1 MRSPRRGNPEARMP
15 LMDHLRELRNRLTKA
30 SIALVLGAVVGFVL
44 YDQIWDFLTE
54 PYCSLPDSQVVEGGG
69 CSLIVTGPFDAF
81 FVAFKVWL
89 FSGALITAP
98 LWLYQLW
105 AFAAPA
111 LHGREKK
118 YAYIFSPLAG
128 ILFVSGAALAYTIT
142 SLALQMLFGFL
153 PEDADPYLTIGE
165 YLNYMLIM
173 MGMFGLG
180 FVMPLLIILL
190 NIAGILTHEAIA
202 KWRRVIIFSAF
213 LAAAVITPAEP
224 ISMLALAVPLIVLFE
239 LAELFC
245 FFNDRRR
252 KRNDPASGLDDDEIS
267 ELDETPSELDETLSP
282 LEEFE
287 DADGREDKRP

>member
-1 MRSPRRGNPEARMP
+1 MRSPRRDNPEARMP
-15 LMDHLRELRNRLTKA
+15 LMEHLRELRNRLTKA
-30 SIALVLGAVVGFVL
+30 SIALVLGAVVGFVF

-81 FVAFKVWL
+81 FVAFKIWL
-89 FSGALITAP
+89 FSGALVTAP

-118 YAYIFSPLAG
+118 YAYIFAPLAG

-142 SLALQMLFGFL
+142 ALALQMLFGFL

-180 FVMPLLIILL
+180 FVMPLLVILL
-190 NIAGILTHEAIA
+190 NIVGILTHEAIA

-213 LAAAVITPAEP
+213 LIAAVITPAEP
-224 ISMLALAVPLIVLFE
+224 ISMLALAVPLILLFE

-245 FFNDRRR
+245 FFNDRRN
-252 KRNDPASGLDDDEIS
+252 KRNDPTSGLDDDEIS
-267 ELDETPSELDETLSP
+267 ELDETPSDVDEL
-282 LEEFE
+282 E
-287 DADGREDKRP
+287 DVDGREGKRP

>member
-1 MRSPRRGNPEARMP
+1 MP
-15 LMDHLRELRNRLTKA
+15 LMEHLRELRNRLTKA
-30 SIALVLGAVVGFVL
+30 AIALVLGAVVGFVF

-81 FVAFKVWL
+81 FVAFKIWL
-89 FSGALITAP
+89 FAGALITAP

-118 YAYIFSPLAG
+118 YAYIFAPLAG
-128 ILFVSGAALAYTIT
+128 ILFVSGAVLAYTIT
-142 SLALQMLFGFL
+142 ALALQMLFGFL
-153 PEDADPYLTIGE
+153 PEDADPYLTLGE
-165 YLNYMLIM
+165 YLDYMLIM
-173 MGMFGLG
+173 MGMFGIG

-190 NIAGILTHEAIA
+190 NIVGILPHEAIA
-202 KWRRVIIFSAF
+202 KWRRAIIFGAF

-224 ISMLALAVPLIVLFE
+224 ISMLALAIPLIVLFE

-245 FFNDRRR
+245 FLNDRRH
-252 KRNDPASGLDDDEIS
+252 KRNDPTSGLGDDEIS
-267 ELDETPSELDETLSP
+267 ELDETPSELDE
-282 LEEFE
+282 LEEV
-287 DADGREDKRP
+287 DGREDKRP

>member
-1 MRSPRRGNPEARMP
+1 ME
-15 LMDHLRELRNRLTKA
+15 HLRELRNRLTKA
-30 SIALVLGAVVGFVL
+30 SIALVLGAVVGFVF

-81 FVAFKVWL
+81 FVAFKIWL
-89 FSGALITAP
+89 FVGALVTAP

-105 AFAAPA
+105 AFVAPA

-118 YAYIFSPLAG
+118 YAYAFAPTAG
-128 ILFVSGAALAYTIT
+128 ILFVAGAALAYTVT

-153 PEDADPYLTIGE
+153 PDEADPYLTIGE

-180 FVMPLLIILL
+180 FVMPLLVILL
-190 NIAGILTHEAIA
+190 NIVGILTHEAIA
-202 KWRRVIIFSAF
+202 KWRRVIIFGAF
-213 LAAAVITPAEP
+213 LVAAVITPAEP
-224 ISMLALAVPLIVLFE
+224 ISMLALAIPLIVLFE

-245 FFNDRRR
+245 FFNDRRN
-252 KRNDPASGLDDDEIS
+252 KRNDPTSGIDDDEIS
-267 ELDETPSELDETLSP
+267 EIDETPSEMDE
-282 LEEFE
+282 LE
-287 DADGREDKRP
+287 DVDGREGKRP